1 MDFAYRIISKMLN
14 LVPTDMQIANLTFKL
29 DDNGK
34 KATIGIK
41 ELTLFD
47 QQLETSINVKP
58 IHFPKDGKLKDLIHA
73 IIRLIF
79 GFTIEILGQ

>member
-1 MDFAYRIISKMLN
+1 MLN

-47 QQLETSINVKP
+47 QQLRNLINVKP
-58 IHFPKDGKLKDLIHA
+58 IHFPKDGKLKDLQIHA

>member
-1 MDFAYRIISKMLN
+1 LLLLKKDSDAPTSTERDYADFAYRIISKMLN

-47 QQLETSINVKP
+47 QQLET
-58 IHFPKDGKLKDLIHA
+58 
-73 IIRLIF
+73 
-79 GFTIEILGQ
+79 

>member
-1 MDFAYRIISKMLN
+1 LLLLKKDSDAPTSTEKRDYMDFAYRIISKMLN
-14 LVPTDMQIANLTFKL
+14 LPTDMQIANLTFKL

-47 QQLETSINVKP
+47 NN
-58 IHFPKDGKLKDLIHA
+58 
-73 IIRLIF
+73 
-79 GFTIEILGQ
+79 

>member
-1 MDFAYRIISKMLN
+1 MHLQVPKKEIMDFAYRIISKMLN
-14 LVPTDMQIANLTFKL
+14 LVPMQIANLTFKL

-47 QQLETSINVKP
+47 QQLET
-58 IHFPKDGKLKDLIHA
+58 
-73 IIRLIF
+73 
-79 GFTIEILGQ
+79 

>member
-1 MDFAYRIISKMLN
+1 MLN

-47 QQLETSINVKP
+47 QQLET
-58 IHFPKDGKLKDLIHA
+58 
-73 IIRLIF
+73 
-79 GFTIEILGQ
+79 

>member
-1 MDFAYRIISKMLN
+1 MLN

-47 QQLETSINVKP
+47 DQQLELDKCKT
-58 IHFPKDGKLKDLIHA
+58 IHFPKDGKLKDLQIHA
-73 IIRLIF
+73 IIR
-79 GFTIEILGQ
+79 

>member
-1 MDFAYRIISKMLN
+1 MLN

-47 QQLETSINVKP
+47 QQLRNLINVKQY
-58 IHFPKDGKLKDLIHA
+58 IFPKM
-73 IIRLIF
+73 
-79 GFTIEILGQ
+79 EN